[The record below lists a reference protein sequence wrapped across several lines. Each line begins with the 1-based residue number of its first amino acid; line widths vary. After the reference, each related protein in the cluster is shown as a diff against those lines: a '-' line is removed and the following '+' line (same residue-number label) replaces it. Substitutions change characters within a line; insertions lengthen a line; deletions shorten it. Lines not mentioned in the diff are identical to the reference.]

1 MALRAVRLCARTWSP
16 QKASGKAN
24 RWNAADQFVLYLSEH
39 FGTAMLESVVH
50 AGIAPPPP
58 AHAAWVT
65 ISDEVVVAELAV
77 GALPLGWDHPH
88 DLTVARAIGAQWYSE
103 GRSAVLLVP
112 SVPGR
117 PFERNVVINTT
128 HPDWPRIA
136 WEPVEEVPWD
146 PRLFA

>member
-1 MALRAVRLCARTWSP
+1 MALRAVRVCTRTWSP
-16 QKASGKAN
+16 QKASGTPN
-24 RWNAADQFVLYLSEH
+24 RWNAANQFVLYLSEH
-39 FGTAMLESVVH
+39 FGTAMLERVVH
-50 AGIAPPPP
+50 AGRAAPPP

-65 ISDEVVVAELAV
+65 IPDELRTEQLTADE
-77 GALPLGWDHPH
+77 LPLGWDHPH
-88 DLTVARAIGAQWYSE
+88 DLTAARAAGSRWYGD

-128 HPDWPRIA
+128 HADWPRIV
-136 WEPVEEVPWD
+136 WESVQEISWD